1 MSTSYQTLVAGLAEL
16 GLKAMH
22 DGVGDVI
29 DDVNSGR
36 MSFTEGMNELVSREL
51 ARSRKRRTES
61 IVAVA
66 HFPSVKTFEQFDFS
80 FQPGIRKEEV
90 LDLKDLR
97 FMEDGSNV
105 MFIGMLL
112 MSMLICTFSP
122 V

>member
-1 MSTSYQTLVAGLAEL
+1 MWQDLRNW

-80 FQPGIRKEEV
+80 FQPGISV
-90 LDLKDLR
+90 QSIIDL
-97 FMEDGSNV
+97 
-105 MFIGMLL
+105 
-112 MSMLICTFSP
+112 
-122 V
+122 

>member
-66 HFPSVKTFEQFDFS
+66 HFPSVKTFEQYAE
-80 FQPGIRKEEV
+80 FQSPCQKRKNHLTTEACSATMV
-90 LDLKDLR
+90 K
-97 FMEDGSNV
+97 
-105 MFIGMLL
+105 
-112 MSMLICTFSP
+112 
-122 V
+122 